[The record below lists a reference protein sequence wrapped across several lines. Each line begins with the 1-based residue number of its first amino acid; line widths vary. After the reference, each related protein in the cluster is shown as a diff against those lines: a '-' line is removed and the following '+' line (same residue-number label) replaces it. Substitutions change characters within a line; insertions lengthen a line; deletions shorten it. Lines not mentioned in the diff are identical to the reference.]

1 LDPVINTPA
10 NVCNHYYENDPAG
23 EGCGTGATPCSEWY
37 DNSVYTGTT
46 VDSYSSGSG
55 TNPCILLLSCN
66 DPEACNYLPT
76 SPNNADC
83 EYTSCNPQT
92 GTGVII
98 FSDPNIAFDPT
109 PQDSAATIE
118 IAVYNDVGAEQTIN
132 FTGFAPP
139 FDANPSEL
147 ILGANDTGYVDLTFT
162 PGSTGSFTQDVTAS
176 GSVFGE
182 ASLSLSGEGTLV
194 SLAWSGIDVNAG
206 VVALGQTGYAADS
219 LVNTG
224 TGTASILLT
233 NDSVQGPF
241 TLTSYPTSFSGLVS
255 PPFSI
260 EFNPVN
266 AGGAS
271 AIFNFAT
278 NDPANPNLDIFVTG
292 TGISEVSG
300 EVCDIT
306 WTASN
311 SPYTL
316 TGDITVPEGCT
327 LTLEPGTEVI
337 GNNNNIEVFGAFFAN
352 GEEGNEVQIEVGEL
366 LSHTA
371 AENMVLT
378 HSTVTETNE
387 FYFPDGDFRDV
398 RDANSDPSVALSDYL
413 DSYEFSVIY
422 NNENAASHVGKYS
435 EDFSDNNGQ
444 GWTHSGNVSTQNEN
458 GDYYLYHNCCANSG
472 AYYNLYIETPT
483 FNLNP
488 GENVESISFR
498 KACAFWLYTRYFYVY
513 ISIDGGG
520 WEQIFDETNPSNS
533 YTNTS
538 ISTDISNAAT
548 VRFRFHHNYQYYGGL
563 RIDDF
568 VLTTNF
574 YPGEDVPVTA
584 AAGAAASLSTG
595 GIQLVESTY
604 NGDFHSVGDS
614 IEVVLE
620 NSAILVNEA
629 RDKDSHGLGLYADHV
644 NLTTTNSTV
653 NGHGLDG
660 IHIESLTT
668 EWSDQNGLV
677 EGNGEDGV
685 DVNGDL
691 SWNSSDSEVLI
702 NGADGIVVSGDLDL
716 DATELDLIGNGANGL
731 DVGEGSNL
739 TLYGVRIQ
747 DNGGRG
753 IGALAG
759 CMIDLDYVLIDD
771 NVGRGIDMG
780 ANGQLSAD
788 YLRICD
794 SGEEGIYSASS
805 ANISHSN
812 IGFNTGTAT
821 VFTGN
826 NFHTLD
832 NSILWGNNTEL
843 YKQVD
848 LEGGI
853 LSTSYSLIQGL
864 STYGV
869 GGAGQYSLGEGLI
882 EVDPLL
888 ADEEMHLQVYSPCV
902 DGAQPWTQDQHM
914 PYGLGGV
921 RADMGMYGGPANAY
935 WGGEA
940 LPDGSS
946 VISAVSDSP
955 QDQGNTVGLTFS
967 GSYYDNSDLVNN
979 VTHYAFW
986 RHYDP
991 TGQPVASLADGNW
1004 ELLGTMPSQS
1014 FAGYA
1019 YQAATLGNTNDTGP
1033 FTSCYTVVAHTD
1045 DPDTYWYSNVM
1056 CGESVDN
1063 LAPLAP
1069 DLNGM
1074 VLEDGSAELSWAPPG
1089 EEDYGYTELTSDA
1102 GFFVELSADTLVVDA
1117 TVMGGNTYTYT
1128 AVHYDVN
1135 GNASP
1140 PAQVTLAVGAQRDV
1154 IPLSAG
1160 WNLISLDRAPLDA
1173 SVDAVMADLA
1183 PSNLLYVTGFDA
1195 GASFYDPAGLPF
1207 LNTLS
1212 SLEDG
1217 YGYWIKVA
1225 ADDTLRVEGA
1235 SLPAGFMPALD
1246 AGWNLLAYTDADAA
1260 APAAVFADLLA
1271 ADELLYVTGFDGGV
1285 SIYDP
1290 AGLPFLNSL
1299 SAMENGFGYW
1309 VKTVADFNGMD
1320 LDDVGLSDGGAVSGT
1335 KANPAF
1341 DFLNGVSDLDDWV
1354 GAFVEVLG
1362 PDGAAVGR
1370 MEVLPG
1376 GMLMTSAIYGDDP
1389 TTEAV
1394 EGLQAGD
1401 ALHFAFNGRI
1411 ASETAVW
1418 QGAMAHLKLDLHF
1431 EAAAALAVFPNP
1443 VEDESTIQFVVP
1455 EAGRVRLELR
1465 DAAGRLVSIVLDQ
1478 EMAEGNQQ
1486 VLLDAASLTSGI
1498 YSLVLRC
1505 NDQQPVFAQI
1515 AIH

>member
-1 LDPVINTPA
+1 MNQPSPCSSWT
-10 NVCNHYYENDPAG
+10 ENSYPAG
-23 EGCGTGATPCSEWY
+23 EDQGCLA
-37 DNSVYTGTT
+37 
-46 VDSYSSGSG
+46 
-55 TNPCILLLSCN
+55 SCN
-66 DPEACNYLPT
+66 DANACNYFEG
-76 SPNNADC
+76 SPNNNDC

-109 PQDSAATIE
+109 PQDSTATIQ

-206 VVALGQTGYAADS
+206 VVALGQTGYATDY
-219 LVNTG
+219 LLNTG

-241 TLTSYPTSFSGLVS
+241 TLTSYPTSFSGLTS
-255 PPFSI
+255 PLFSI

-278 NDPANPNLDIFVTG
+278 NDPANPTLSIVVIG

-337 GNNNNIEVFGAFFAN
+337 GNNNNIEVFGSFFAN
-352 GEEGNEVQIEVGEL
+352 GEAGNEVQIEVGEL

-387 FYFPDGDFRDV
+387 FEFPDFDFRNL
-398 RDANSDPSVALSDYL
+398 RDANIYAL
-413 DSYEFSVIY
+413 DSLPYYFDYVVTEYQYLYE
-422 NNENAASHVGKYS
+422 NENAASHFGKYS
-435 EDFSDNNGQ
+435 EDFSDNIGQ
-444 GWTHSGNVSTQNEN
+444 GWSHDGPVSTQNEN
-458 GDYYLYHNCCANSG
+458 GTYYVFFDGGN
-472 AYYNLYIETPT
+472 AYYTNNIYTPSMT
-483 FNLNP
+483 LGS
-488 GENVESISFR
+488 GESPDFVSFR
-498 KACAFWLYTRYFYVY
+498 ANHNYWTTAYGRFMRYYVSY
-513 ISIDGGG
+513 NGGG
-520 WEQIFDETNPSNS
+520 WNELQTINPPADGSWYNLS
-533 YTNTS
+533 FELSAPDNVQS
-538 ISTDISNAAT
+538 
-548 VRFRFHHNYQYYGGL
+548 VQFRFEFYYYNYSSCQ
-563 RIDDF
+563 IDDF
-568 VLTTNF
+568 VLTTNL
-574 YPGEDVPVTA
+574 YPGEDVPMTA
-584 AAGAAASLSTG
+584 AAAAAAASLSTG
-595 GIQLVESTY
+595 GIQLFESTY

-614 IEVVLE
+614 IDVVLE

-644 NLTTTNSTV
+644 NLSTHSSTV
-653 NGHGLDG
+653 SGHGLDG

-668 EWSDQNGLV
+668 EWSDQNGLL
-677 EGNGEDGV
+677 DG
-685 DVNGDL
+685 
-691 SWNSSDSEVLI
+691 
-702 NGADGIVVSGDLDL
+702 NGADGIAVNGDLDL
-716 DATELDLIGNGANGL
+716 VATELDVTGNGTDGIFVNGDLDLVATELDVIGNGADGL

-771 NVGRGIDMG
+771 NGGRGIDMG
-780 ANGQLSAD
+780 PNGQLSAD

-902 DGAQPWTQDQHM
+902 DGGQPWTQDQHM

-935 WGGEA
+935 WGGQA

-991 TGQPVASLADGNW
+991 TGQSISTLDEGNW

-1102 GFFVELSADTLVVDA
+1102 GFFIELSADTLVVDA

-1217 YGYWIKVA
+1217 YGYWVKVA

-1246 AGWNLLAYTDADAA
+1246 AGWNLVAYTDALAA

-1271 ADELLYVTGFDGGV
+1271 ADALLYVTGFDGGV

-1320 LDDVGLSDGGAVSGT
+1320 LDDSGLSDGGAVSGT

-1389 TTEAV
+1389 TTETV

-1443 VEDESTIQFVVP
+1443 VEDESTIQLVVP

-1478 EMAEGNQQ
+1478 EMAEGDQQ
-1486 VLLDAASLTSGI
+1486 VLLDAGSLTSGI